1 MAEKKR
7 YYWIRL
13 KDSFMTGDEIDFLMS
28 QKNGAEY
35 VVLYQM
41 LCLMTCNTAG
51 KLQKELGEV
60 IIKYDV
66 DRIQR
71 DCKYFEFDTIVIALE
86 LYKKLGLIYED
97 TDGALQIANYSE
109 MVGSSTNWADQKR
122 AQRDRKQLPEGG
134 HCPPQIPPLCPPD
147 KDKEKEIDKEIEK
160 EIEKEGIPP
169 ISPKGEKGKK
179 KAAPAVPDFSQTDFT
194 PAMIAKVNEWLD
206 YKAEKRQ
213 QYKPTGLKSLITQ
226 IEKQAHQHGEA
237 AVMQL
242 IDDCM
247 AANYQGIIWDKLGRQ
262 SNGPRQAESGNPFLD
277 MLRGGEDQ

>member
-71 DCKYFEFDTIVIALE
+71 DCKYFEFDTL
-86 LYKKLGLIYED
+86 
-97 TDGALQIANYSE
+97 
-109 MVGSSTNWADQKR
+109 
-122 AQRDRKQLPEGG
+122 
-134 HCPPQIPPLCPPD
+134 
-147 KDKEKEIDKEIEK
+147 
-160 EIEKEGIPP
+160 
-169 ISPKGEKGKK
+169 
-179 KAAPAVPDFSQTDFT
+179 
-194 PAMIAKVNEWLD
+194 
-206 YKAEKRQ
+206 
-213 QYKPTGLKSLITQ
+213 SLIHISEPTR
-226 IEKQAHQHGEA
+226 H
-237 AVMQL
+237 
-242 IDDCM
+242 
-247 AANYQGIIWDKLGRQ
+247 
-262 SNGPRQAESGNPFLD
+262 
-277 MLRGGEDQ
+277 